1 MDSAFQ
7 GSGQA
12 QLTLLSPVWVSQT
25 PCLTGHP
32 PTLGTLSR
40 LLGLA
45 QSQPLLY
52 VTATWV
58 CDGPEATGAECK
70 GEPEVASLG
79 GMLRAGAGHIP
90 VPRKALSTFPV
101 SSENHNP
108 EIKLVSCNSARIFHS
123 VSLHCQPSPPVLC
136 PATHLLTTQAV
147 ASCRLHRL
155 ASFTGRF
162 ISASPP
168 LAWALLGK
176 WHQPSSAPG
185 TVLSLLK
192 INPGFETPIIPRVQS
207 LSKEVSV
214 LCTRGREDPILRV
227 LPA

>member
-12 QLTLLSPVWVSQT
+12 QLTFLSPVRVSQT
-25 PCLTGHP
+25 PCQMGHP
-32 PTLGTLSR
+32 PTRDTLSP

-52 VTATWV
+52 VAATCV
-58 CDGPEATGAECK
+58 CDGPEATGAEWK

-79 GMLRAGAGHIP
+79 GVQRAGAGHIP
-90 VPRKALSTFPV
+90 VARKALSTFPV

-108 EIKLVSCNSARIFHS
+108 EIKLVSFNLARIFHS
-123 VSLHCQPSPPVLC
+123 VKLHCQPSPPVLR
-136 PATHLLTTQAV
+136 PATHLLTAQAV
-147 ASCRLHRL
+147 ASRLLHGL

-168 LAWALLGK
+168 SAWALLGK
-176 WHQPSSAPG
+176 
-185 TVLSLLK
+185 
-192 INPGFETPIIPRVQS
+192 
-207 LSKEVSV
+207 
-214 LCTRGREDPILRV
+214 
-227 LPA
+227 